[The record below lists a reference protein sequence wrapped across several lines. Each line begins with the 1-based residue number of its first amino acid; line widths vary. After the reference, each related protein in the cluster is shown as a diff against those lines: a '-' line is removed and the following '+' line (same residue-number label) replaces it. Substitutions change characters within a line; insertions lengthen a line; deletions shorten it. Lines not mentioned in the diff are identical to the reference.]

1 LNYRGSGFQP
11 LELRISGK
19 MPLPL
24 YGERELWVI
33 PIMTSYSTHEG
44 AVVLVLEFV

>member
-1 LNYRGSGFQP
+1 VKFICKSEGQRGKGAEGKGVKLSILLFSPYSGSSFQP

-24 YGERELWVI
+24 
-33 PIMTSYSTHEG
+33 
-44 AVVLVLEFV
+44 